1 MTTSIKNQFTQYNE
15 IKDVLDAICPILESW
30 VIFELIDETKC
41 EYLLAEQGLSNN
53 DIDLVMELVNFKG
66 IESKGIYA
74 QLIEY
79 IENIE
84 AENGNSQSDIDS
96 RYDDPFYTYEQEAKK
111 YLHFS

>member
-15 IKDVLDAICPILESW
+15 IKDVLDAICPILEKW
-30 VIFELIDETKC
+30 IIFEQIDENKC

-74 QLIEY
+74 QLSEY
-79 IENIE
+79 IQNIE
-84 AENGNSQSDIDS
+84 EENAGWSTDCGHDLWLGSI
-96 RYDDPFYTYEQEAKK
+96 
-111 YLHFS
+111 

>member
-1 MTTSIKNQFTQYNE
+1 MNSLQISDQKKQFTQYNE

-66 IESKGIYA
+66 IESKGIYT
-74 QLIEY
+74 QLSEY
-79 IENIE
+79 IQNIE
-84 AENGNSQSDIDS
+84 EENAGWSTDCGHDLWLGS
-96 RYDDPFYTYEQEAKK
+96 R
-111 YLHFS
+111 

>member
-41 EYLLAEQGLSNN
+41 EYLLAEQGLSND
-53 DIDLVMELVNFKG
+53 DIDLVMDLVNFKG

-74 QLIEY
+74 QLSEY
-79 IENIE
+79 IQNIE
-84 AENGNSQSDIDS
+84 EENAGWSTDCGHDLWLGSI
-96 RYDDPFYTYEQEAKK
+96 
-111 YLHFS
+111 

>member
-1 MTTSIKNQFTQYNE
+1 MNSLQISYQKNQFTQYNE

-66 IESKGIYA
+66 IESKGIYT
-74 QLIEY
+74 QLSEY
-79 IENIE
+79 IQNIE
-84 AENGNSQSDIDS
+84 EENAGWSTDCGHDLWLGS
-96 RYDDPFYTYEQEAKK
+96 R
-111 YLHFS
+111 